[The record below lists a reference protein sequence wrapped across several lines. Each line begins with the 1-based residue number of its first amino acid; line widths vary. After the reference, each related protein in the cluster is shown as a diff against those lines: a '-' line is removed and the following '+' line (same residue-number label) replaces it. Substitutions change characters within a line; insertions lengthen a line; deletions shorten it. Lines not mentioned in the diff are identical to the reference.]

1 MGQTKQVVTKERR
14 LSHVELIQPREKISP
29 SLGGTGYLPPSR
41 PATLPELAEAIRQG
55 QIVWKVAR
63 NSVNWR
69 RPAETR
75 RLQFENLQIKCAV
88 IGSMRDWWFVRVL
101 AD

>member
-1 MGQTKQVVTKERR
+1 MSQAKQSRH
-14 LSHVELIQPREKISP
+14 LSHVELIQPGERLSLA
-29 SLGGTGYLPPSR
+29 LGGTGYLPPSR
-41 PATLPELAEAIRQG
+41 PATLPELTEAIRQG

-63 NSVNWR
+63 NSVDFR

-88 IGSMRDWWFVRVL
+88 IGSNREWWFVRVL
-101 AD
+101 AE